1 MAPETFVSVH
11 LLNLPFELRRLIY
24 LAVFEGCKPYWNEH
38 PVFSA
43 APDDDRLCPYRS
55 EYRYQDE
62 RIGNVEVLPNIYAR
76 RTSALAFLKTCRQ
89 IYSEAHDLLYC
100 AIMFDFAK
108 PRDRVKAVHP
118 LTLPEPII
126 ERLQRVTCYLE
137 IAGGLLEM
145 KELLIIQR
153 RAEGKKIWPIREL
166 VIIVAGWFFE
176 AHIGLHWHY
185 SISYEGILAGQ
196 PSMAKDTLEEARSMN
211 IETIRVKT
219 IKKVRSA
226 LDCVATAPIRHLRI

>member
-1 MAPETFVSVH
+1 M
-11 LLNLPFELRRLIY
+11 
-24 LAVFEGCKPYWNEH
+24 
-38 PVFSA
+38 
-43 APDDDRLCPYRS
+43 
-55 EYRYQDE
+55 
-62 RIGNVEVLPNIYAR
+62 
-76 RTSALAFLKTCRQ
+76 
-89 IYSEAHDLLYC
+89 
-100 AIMFDFAK
+100 
-108 PRDRVKAVHP
+108 
-118 LTLPEPII
+118 
-126 ERLQRVTCYLE
+126 TCYLE